1 MRISKPLHLK
11 RLLQLQDIATATFCY
26 TLTQTVDWL
35 LFGTPLTEVI
45 YHLQLTPFV
54 VLFAFVAALILQP
67 RLNHKYL
74 LGIIRYAG
82 SYTAISMIGMLAVAY
97 LVKFD
102 DLSRYTVAAAGA
114 LTFSMLVVN
123 RVFLK
128 WWYFSIRQEDADNY
142 LKVLVIGSGN
152 RANRFM
158 RNYRETSEWGIDY
171 VGVLDPDENR
181 VGMRVDGI
189 EVLGTPD
196 DIQRFVSSRVVDEII
211 VCLPRSMITNLQQ
224 MFDACTEQGI
234 SVKFLADLYNMPNS
248 EISLETVGNSSMLTF
263 DPVHRDLDNLIIKR
277 LIELCL
283 TVPAIILLLPFYAL
297 VALIVKL
304 DSPGPAFFTQER
316 VGLNKRVFRMIK
328 FRSMY
333 EDAEARMAEVEH
345 LNEADGPI
353 FKIADDPRITRVGR
367 VLRRTSID
375 ELPQLFNVLK
385 GEMSL
390 VGPRPMSLRDVEKF
404 SLGVQRKRFS
414 VRPGLACL
422 REVSGRSRL
431 TFNQWLELDL
441 KYIDEWSLWLDFK
454 ILLRLIPSVLK
465 GDGAS

>member
-1 MRISKPLHLK
+1 MSISSP
-11 RLLQLQDIATATFCY
+11 Q
-26 TLTQTVDWL
+26 
-35 LFGTPLTEVI
+35 
-45 YHLQLTPFV
+45 
-54 VLFAFVAALILQP
+54 
-67 RLNHKYL
+67 
-74 LGIIRYAG
+74 
-82 SYTAISMIGMLAVAY
+82 S
-97 LVKFD
+97 
-102 DLSRYTVAAAGA
+102 
-114 LTFSMLVVN
+114 
-123 RVFLK
+123 
-128 WWYFSIRQEDADNY
+128 
-142 LKVLVIGSGN
+142 
-152 RANRFM
+152 
-158 RNYRETSEWGIDY
+158 
-171 VGVLDPDENR
+171 
-181 VGMRVDGI
+181 
-189 EVLGTPD
+189 
-196 DIQRFVSSRVVDEII
+196 FVSSRVVDEII
-211 VCLPRSMITNLQQ
+211 VCLPRTMISNLQE

-263 DPVHRDLDNLIIKR
+263 DPVHRDIDNLIIKR

-283 TVPAIILLLPFYAL
+283 TVPAIILLLPVYAL

-304 DSPGPAFFTQER
+304 DSPGPAFFTQDR

-333 EDAEARMAEVEH
+333 EDAEERMAEIEH

-353 FKIADDPRITRVGR
+353 FKIADDPRMTRVGR
-367 VLRRTSID
+367 FLRRTSID

-414 VRPGLACL
+414 VRPGIACL

-431 TFNQWLELDL
+431 SFNQWLELDL

-454 ILLRLIPSVLK
+454 ILLRLIPSVIK